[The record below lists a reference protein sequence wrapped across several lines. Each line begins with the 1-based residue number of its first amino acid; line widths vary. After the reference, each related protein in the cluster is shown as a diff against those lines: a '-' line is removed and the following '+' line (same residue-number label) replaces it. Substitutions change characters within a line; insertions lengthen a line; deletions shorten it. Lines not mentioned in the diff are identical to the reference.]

1 MRIEPVEIYS
11 DASNAAI
18 LRHPGRRFPGML
30 VQGDTL
36 SNLYRLAN
44 AACAGA
50 KGTMDEESVFCLTML
65 RDDLWVRL
73 IFYKNVLEQHGI
85 DLPFDDIPPKT

>member
-1 MRIEPVEIYS
+1 MLRSYG
-11 DASNAAI
+11 I
-18 LRHPGRRFPGML
+18 LGGAFPECWSRG
-30 VQGDTL
+30 TP
-36 SNLYRLAN
+36 SAYRLAN